1 MLFLYFSASTNL
13 ANRKATYSKTS
24 TNDSHRPKE
33 AVDGESNSYFQSS
46 TSANQWWR
54 VDLGRSYYVGV
65 IKVYSSQYEK
75 FQQVS
80 IFLSNIGT
88 VPTSPLNLPNNNDW
102 TELPLQFSLKESGDD
117 FVTNVT
123 SSQDG
128 SLLET
133 RHIAVYST
141 SSGGLV
147 INEVEVYGYEVL
159 TRNVAVGKSVGSSS
173 VLLYIP
179 SPRTADKANDGLI
192 NSDDFY
198 RSENDVGDQWWKVDL
213 DTQYFIVGVL
223 VYNRKNSISRLQK
236 AHLLA
241 ANTDIYPN
249 PNSIEWTELYY
260 QDEYIIHS
268 IPNNYF
274 QYNPIDEGDP
284 LSVYRYVA
292 VYSKYKPGLAL
303 SEVLVFGIAPDKAD
317 ELLVIN
323 NHSLIFQKSQ
333 SCCLSDEECGFS
345 AYKEVEVEVKVVGSD
360 KTESTTLTTNCA
372 DPSKPR
378 KDNLQHVKVFNLG
391 REMWKYVISWKAPSS
406 INCESI
412 TEYKIRYPD
421 VTSEEI
427 VTTDTSYEV
436 YVEGGVEFTLSVRAV
451 NNMGLHSN
459 YLDITETSPD
469 IAPQWGSATVTMET
483 LNSSCVELTWIRP
496 EYPGGDITSCQ
507 LTCTNMAAMD
517 KLPSTSTSQTVCG
530 YSAYT
535 LVECNISAENRAGSG
550 EFIEFNSVYT
560 GCEAPVLHL
569 PANLSSYVKQERS
582 MNLIR
587 IFLNISNE
595 NVTVNCDELTQLV
608 YRVDTETEYTDVG
621 EYIEGLQPGTEY
633 TVEIRAENNAGLGTT
648 HNFDIITVDVER
660 VCPPPP
666 PVRNAETLSTQS
678 DWKID
683 SVVTYLCLEGYYRTG
698 NAQLT
703 CVVEDGKAVWLGE
716 VPECDGSSEYITA
729 LLAGGVAC
737 GLVILILI
745 TIIIILVR
753 QLYIRKY
760 TDSTQQR
767 KSTDEYEEVGPNHL
781 HPVMSLNNSVE
792 LPVSGIPHPPDVEAG
807 SVYESIDKKNTV
819 ADGIK
824 DYTGLEDVSF
834 SSNYEHIKTRQSGNN
849 YERMNYDDKPKPQA
863 NKVYENCDKD

>member
-1 MLFLYFSASTNL
+1 MLVSTFTHLMTPCESYILEWEKQPLLHCYSISISLHQYIYWICSSTNL
-13 ANRKATYSKTS
+13 ANGKAAYSSTS
-24 TNDSHRPKE
+24 TNDSHRPLE

-65 IKVYSSQYEK
+65 IRVYSSQYEK

-80 IFLSNIGT
+80 IFLSNTET
-88 VPTSPLNLPNNNDW
+88 VPNSPLNLPNNNDW
-102 TELPLQFSLKESGDD
+102 TESPSQFSLTADGDD
-117 FVTNVT
+117 FVTYIT

-128 SLLET
+128 SLPEA

-141 SSGGLV
+141 NSSGLV
-147 INEVEVYGYEVL
+147 INELEVYGYVII
-159 TRNVAVGKSVGSSS
+159 
-173 VLLYIP
+173 YIP
-179 SPRTADKANDGLI
+179 NPRTADKANDGLI

-213 DTQYFIVGVL
+213 DTQYFI
-223 VYNRKNSISRLQK
+223 
-236 AHLLA
+236 
-241 ANTDIYPN
+241 
-249 PNSIEWTELYY
+249 
-260 QDEYIIHS
+260 
-268 IPNNYF
+268 
-274 QYNPIDEGDP
+274 YNPIDEGDP

-292 VYSKYKPGLAL
+292 LYSTYKSGLAIT
-303 SEVLVFGIAPDKAD
+303 EVLVFGIEKS
-317 ELLVIN
+317 ELLVRN
-323 NHSLIFQKSQ
+323 LKAELKEPDCVEVNWETPLTDTYTFQYQVRYDSRPWKDTNTS
-333 SCCLSDEECGFS
+333 LSDEECGFS

-360 KTESTTLTTNCA
+360 KTESTSLTTNCA

-378 KDNLQHVKVFNLG
+378 EDNLQHVEVFNLG
-391 REMWKYVISWKAPSS
+391 RKMWKYTISWKAPSN

-412 TEYKIRYPD
+412 TEYKIRYPN

-427 VTTDTSYEV
+427 VTADTSYEV

-451 NNMGLHSN
+451 NNMGLHSD

-483 LNSSCVELTWIRP
+483 LNSSCVELTWSRP
-496 EYPGGDITSCQ
+496 EYPGGDITSYQ

-517 KLPSTSTSQTVCG
+517 KLPSTSTSQTVCR

-535 LVECNISAENRAGSG
+535 LVECNISAENTAG
-550 EFIEFNSVYT
+550 F
-560 GCEAPVLHL
+560 
-569 PANLSSYVKQERS
+569 
-582 MNLIR
+582 
-587 IFLNISNE
+587 
-595 NVTVNCDELTQLV
+595 
-608 YRVDTETEYTDVG
+608 G
-621 EYIEGLQPGTEY
+621 EYIEFDSVY
-633 TVEIRAENNAGLGTT
+633 TSCE
-648 HNFDIITVDVER
+648 DVER

-678 DWKID
+678 DWKTD

-703 CVVEDGKAVWLGE
+703 CVVEEGKSVWLGE
-716 VPECDGSSEYITA
+716 IPECELLNTSNDCSEYRTA
-729 LLAGGVAC
+729 LLAGGIAC

-745 TIIIILVR
+745 TIIITLVR
-753 QLYIRKY
+753 QLHIRKF
-760 TDSTQQR
+760 TDSTQQS

-781 HPVMSLNNSVE
+781 HPVMSHNNSVE
-792 LPVSGIPHPPDVEAG
+792 LPVSGVPHPSDVGTG
-807 SVYESIDKKNTV
+807 SVYESIDKRNTV

-834 SSNYEHIKTRQSGNN
+834 SSNYEHLEARQSGNN